1 MSHRRTIPP
10 SAWAYLLACG
20 AILAHQFVGV
30 PGAGWLAG
38 LAMLLFLILEF
49 PRQRRY
55 AQILF
60 LVLTGA
66 GLLAV
71 AASDRRLALF
81 LDGWQRGAVYGAFFL
96 ALTTLRDAAETSPL
110 VRYCGRHL
118 VAQPPGRR
126 YAALAGGGH
135 LFGIM
140 LSYGSIELLGAM
152 VGRANAR
159 GIERANARGSEQ
171 ANAHGT
177 ERANARG
184 TEPAD
189 APGAAPANGRGADQA
204 ERGKRMLLA
213 IQRGFC
219 VMNCWNPLNLMTVVV
234 ATAVPTASLHLL
246 LPLAFATSIGI
257 MAIGWLEDRLMHPT
271 PPPEPAPGGWG
282 IHLALVLL
290 VLAVMAA
297 SEGTSLLLG
306 VSLVAA
312 VTLAVPLAALLWI
325 AAQTPHFVRPVTPGR
340 IAGGLGHR
348 IGRFVPRVPAFRGE
362 ATVLAASGFM
372 GVTVGAVL
380 PPDLLAPVIGL
391 LPPILVPLLVPV
403 LLIATGQVGLNP
415 IAIVALIGAALPDP
429 AALGIPPSALALSC
443 MLGWGLAVGMTP
455 MSASAIITARWAGVS
470 PWTVGSR
477 WNAAYTA
484 GGLVLAWGA
493 ILLV

>member
-1 MSHRRTIPP
+1 MSNRRTIPP

-135 LFGIM
+135 LFGII

-159 GIERANARGSEQ
+159 G
-171 ANAHGT
+171 T

-184 TEPAD
+184 IEY
-189 APGAAPANGRGADQA
+189 ANGRGA

-325 AAQTPHFVRPVTPGR
+325 AAQTPHFVRPVTPAR
-340 IAGGLGHR
+340 IAGVLGRR

-380 PPDLLAPVIGL
+380 PPDLLSPVIGL

-403 LLIATGQVGLNP
+403 LLIATGQIGLNP

-429 AALGIPPSALALSC
+429 AALGVPPSALALSC

>member
-1 MSHRRTIPP
+1 MTNRRTIAP

-20 AILAHQFVGV
+20 AIVLHQFLAV
-30 PGAGWLAG
+30 PGAGWFAG
-38 LAMLLFLILEF
+38 LAMLLFLVLEF

-60 LVLTGA
+60 LVLAGT

-71 AASDRRLALF
+71 AVSDRKLALF
-81 LDGWQRGAVYGAFFL
+81 LEGWQRGAVYGAFFL

-135 LFGIM
+135 LFGII

-159 GIERANARGSEQ
+159 GIEPANARGLED
-171 ANAHGT
+171 T
-177 ERANARG
+177 NARA
-184 TEPAD
+184 E
-189 APGAAPANGRGADQA
+189 QA

-257 MAIGWLEDRLMHPT
+257 MAVGWLEDRLMHPT
-271 PPPEPAPGGWG
+271 PPPESAPGGWG

-290 VLAVMAA
+290 VLTVMAA
-297 SEGTSLLLG
+297 SEATSLLLG

-312 VTLAVPLAALLWI
+312 VTLAVPLAALIWI
-325 AAQTPHFVRPVTPGR
+325 AAQTGHFVRPVTPTR
-340 IAGGLGHR
+340 IAGVLGRR
-348 IGRFVPRVPAFRGE
+348 IARFVPRVPAFRGE
-362 ATVLAASGFM
+362 ATVLAGSGFM

-380 PPDLLAPVIGL
+380 PPDLLAPVIGV
-391 LPPILVPLLVPV
+391 LPPILVPMLVPV
-403 LLIATGQVGLNP
+403 VLIATGQIGLNP

-484 GGLVLAWGA
+484 GGLMLAWGA

>member
-1 MSHRRTIPP
+1 MTNRRTIAP

-20 AILAHQFVGV
+20 AILLHQFGGV
-30 PGAGWLAG
+30 PGAGWFAG
-38 LAMLLFLILEF
+38 LAMLLFLVMEF

-60 LVLTGA
+60 LVLAGA

-71 AASDRRLALF
+71 AASDRKLALF

-135 LFGIM
+135 LFGII

-159 GIERANARGSEQ
+159 GIEHANARGV
-171 ANAHGT
+171 GPG
-177 ERANARG
+177 NARD
-184 TEPAD
+184 TEH
-189 APGAAPANGRGADQA
+189 A

-257 MAIGWLEDRLMHPT
+257 MAVGWLEDRLMHPT

-297 SEGTSLLLG
+297 SEATSLLLG

-312 VTLAVPLAALLWI
+312 VTLAVPLAALIWI
-325 AAQTPHFVRPVTPGR
+325 AAQTGHFVRPVTPAR
-340 IAGGLGHR
+340 IAGVLGRR
-348 IGRFVPRVPAFRGE
+348 ITRFVPRVPVFRGE
-362 ATVLAASGFM
+362 ATVLAGSGFM

-380 PPDLLAPVIGL
+380 PPDLLAPVIGV

-403 LLIATGQVGLNP
+403 VLIATGQIGLNP
-415 IAIVALIGAALPDP
+415 IAIVALIGAAMPDP

>member
-1 MSHRRTIPP
+1 MRPP
-10 SAWAYLLACG
+10 HPVRYRPVPHSAWAYLLACA
-20 AILAHQFVGV
+20 AILLHQFLAI

-38 LAMLLFLILEF
+38 LAMLLFLALEF

-55 AQILF
+55 AQVLF
-60 LVLTGA
+60 VVLVGA

-71 AASDRRLALF
+71 AASERKIGLF

-110 VRYCGRHL
+110 VRRCGRHL

-135 LFGIM
+135 LFGII

-152 VGRANAR
+152 VGRANAA
-159 GIERANARGSEQ
+159 G
-171 ANAHGT
+171 
-177 ERANARG
+177 
-184 TEPAD
+184 
-189 APGAAPANGRGADQA
+189 PGHA
-204 ERGKRMLLA
+204 ERGRRMLLA

-234 ATAVPTASLHLL
+234 STAVPSAPMRLL
-246 LPLAFATSIGI
+246 LPLAFATSLGI
-257 MAIGWLEDRLMHPT
+257 MAVGWLEDRVIHAR
-271 PPPEPAPGGWG
+271 PPPEAAPGGWS
-282 IHLALVLL
+282 IHGRLIVLVLG
-290 VLAVMAA
+290 VMAVSELA
-297 SEGTSLLLG
+297 SLGLG

-312 VTLAVPLAALLWI
+312 VTLVVPLAAMSWI
-325 AAQTPHFVRPVTPGR
+325 TAQAGHFVQPVTPRR
-340 IAGGLGHR
+340 ILGILARR
-348 IGRFVPRVPAFRGE
+348 IGRFVPRIPTFRGE
-362 ATVLAASGFM
+362 ATVLAGSGFM

-380 PPDLLAPVIGL
+380 PPDLLAPVIGTV
-391 LPPILVPLLVPV
+391 PPILVPLLVPV
-403 LLIATGQVGLNP
+403 VLIATGQVGLNP
-415 IAIVALIGAALPDP
+415 IAIVALIGAAIPDPSALGIAP
-429 AALGIPPSALALSC
+429 AALAFSC

-484 GGLVLAWGA
+484 GGLLLAWAA
-493 ILLV
+493 ILVV

>member
-1 MSHRRTIPP
+1 MTNRRTIAP
-10 SAWAYLLACG
+10 SAWAYLLACA
-20 AILAHQFVGV
+20 AILLHQFLAV
-30 PGAGWLAG
+30 PGAGWFAG
-38 LAMLLFLILEF
+38 LAMLLFLVMEF

-55 AQILF
+55 AQVLF

-66 GLLAV
+66 GLLAI
-71 AASDRRLALF
+71 AASDRKLALF

-110 VRYCGRHL
+110 VRYCGQHL

-135 LFGIM
+135 LFGII

-152 VGRANAR
+152 VARANGRGMGVANARGMGRANAR
-159 GIERANARGSEQ
+159 GVEN
-171 ANAHGT
+171 
-177 ERANARG
+177 ANARG
-184 TEPAD
+184 TE
-189 APGAAPANGRGADQA
+189 QA

-246 LPLAFATSIGI
+246 LPLAFATSLGI
-257 MAIGWLEDRLMHPT
+257 MAVGWLEDRLMHPT

-290 VLAVMAA
+290 VLAVMVA
-297 SEGTSLLLG
+297 SEATSLLLG

-312 VTLAVPLAALLWI
+312 VTLAVPLAALIWI
-325 AAQTPHFVRPVTPGR
+325 GAQTGHFVRPVTPAR
-340 IAGGLGHR
+340 IAGVLGRR
-348 IGRFVPRVPAFRGE
+348 IARFIPRVPAFRGE
-362 ATVLAASGFM
+362 ATVLAGSGFM
-372 GVTVGAVL
+372 GVTVGAIL
-380 PPDLLAPVIGL
+380 PPDLLAPVIGV

-403 LLIATGQVGLNP
+403 VLIATGQIGLNP
-415 IAIVALIGAALPDP
+415 IAIVALIGAAMPDP

>member
-1 MSHRRTIPP
+1 MTNRRTIAP
-10 SAWAYLLACG
+10 SAWAYLLACA
-20 AILAHQFVGV
+20 AILLHQFLAV
-30 PGAGWLAG
+30 PGAGWFAG
-38 LAMLLFLILEF
+38 LAMLLFLVMEF

-55 AQILF
+55 AQVLF

-66 GLLAV
+66 GLLAI
-71 AASDRRLALF
+71 AASDRKLALF

-110 VRYCGRHL
+110 VRYCGQHL

-135 LFGIM
+135 LFGII

-152 VGRANAR
+152 VARANGRGMGVANARGMGRANAR
-159 GIERANARGSEQ
+159 GVEN
-171 ANAHGT
+171 
-177 ERANARG
+177 ANARG
-184 TEPAD
+184 TE
-189 APGAAPANGRGADQA
+189 QA

-246 LPLAFATSIGI
+246 LPLAFATSLGI
-257 MAIGWLEDRLMHPT
+257 MAVGWLEDRLMHPT

-290 VLAVMAA
+290 VLAVMVA
-297 SEGTSLLLG
+297 SEATSLLLG

-312 VTLAVPLAALLWI
+312 VTLAVPLAALIWI
-325 AAQTPHFVRPVTPGR
+325 ATQTSHFVRPVTPGR
-340 IAGGLGHR
+340 IAGVLGRR
-348 IGRFVPRVPAFRGE
+348 IARFVPRVPAFRGE
-362 ATVLAASGFM
+362 ATVLAGSGFM

-380 PPDLLAPVIGL
+380 PPDLLAPVIGV

-403 LLIATGQVGLNP
+403 VLIATGQIGLNP

-429 AALGIPPSALALSC
+429 AALGIAPSALALSC